1 MESEKKLFYRIVKD
15 GKIQYMMVDNRNKFK
30 LMFLRDNL
38 ILYKKSKP
46 CNLVLE
52 SKTLVALNPDVD
64 RSYGFEYKYK
74 IVPDPHKKFKKVPR
88 HVQWINSDIL
98 IGEYIT
104 EIKSK

>member
-1 MESEKKLFYRIVKD
+1 MEDEKKLFFRIVKY
-15 GKIQYMMVDNRNKFK
+15 GKIEYRVVDEKTDVT
-30 LMFLRDNL
+30 FLDENIR
-38 ILYKKSKP
+38 LYGRSKP
-46 CNLVLE
+46 CKLVLD

-98 IGEYIT
+98 IGEYIK
-104 EIKSK
+104 EIKSD

>member
-1 MESEKKLFYRIVKD
+1 MIDEKSGLPYL
-15 GKIQYMMVDNRNKFK
+15 YDNR
-30 LMFLRDNL
+30 M
-38 ILYKKSKP
+38 LYGKSKP
-46 CNLVLE
+46 CKLVFDC
-52 SKTLVALNPDVD
+52 KTLVALNPDVD

-74 IVPDPHKKFKKVPR
+74 IVPDPHKKFRKVPR

>member
-1 MESEKKLFYRIVKD
+1 MENEKKLFFRIVKD
-15 GKIQYMMVDNRNKFK
+15 GKIQYMMVDEKSDNSYPFDKIK
-30 LMFLRDNL
+30 L
-38 ILYKKSKP
+38 YEKSKP
-46 CNLVLE
+46 CNLVFE

-74 IVPDPHKKFKKVPR
+74 IVPDPHKKFRKVPR

-104 EIKSK
+104 DIKSK